1 MGRQLSVAL
10 GVALATLRLVDYGL
24 ELVLR
29 LALQSQPMCFRV
41 TQANPG
47 DDDLRETIRLHPSA
61 FNALAL
67 QPGGQVIL
75 CWGDQRVAVRALED
89 HSPITDR
96 PSAHVMH
103 SVGLHLDE
111 PALPEGFPAH
121 LVARVP
127 ASVRRAMNIPPN
139 TVIEVRRRLRPAVVS
154 QLNQLTVRRRGLWS
168 APRRSRPSA
177 GGHWSSAP
185 PRPWSS
191 GWRPSVCPGRPAVSG
206 RSRRAV
212 SVGCPY

>member
-1 MGRQLSVAL
+1 VFSRAPRGFLRRQLGVVL
-10 GVALATLRLVDYGL
+10 GVALATVRLLDYIL

-29 LALQSQPMCFRV
+29 LALRSQPMCFRV

-75 CWGDQRVAVRALED
+75 GWGDQRVAVRALED

-96 PSAHVMH
+96 PSPHVMY

-127 ASVRRAMNIPPN
+127 ASVRRGMNIPPN
-139 TVIEVRRRLRPAVVS
+139 TVVEVRRRLRPAVVS
-154 QLNQLTVRRRGLWS
+154 QLNQLTVPTAGLVVGAAAFPAVRGWPLVVGAVAALVLGL
-168 APRRSRPSA
+168 APIRMPR
-177 GGHWSSAP
+177 P
-185 PRPWSS
+185 PRGQWP
-191 GWRPSVCPGRPAVSG
+191 
-206 RSRRAV
+206 
-212 SVGCPY
+212 